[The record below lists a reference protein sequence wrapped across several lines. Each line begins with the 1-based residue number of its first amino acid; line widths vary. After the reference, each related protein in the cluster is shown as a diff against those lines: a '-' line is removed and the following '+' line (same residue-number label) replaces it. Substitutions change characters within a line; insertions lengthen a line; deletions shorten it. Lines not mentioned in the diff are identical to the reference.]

1 MKKSN
6 HGRQARGEVR
16 GRMGLLSGIERAEAP
31 TRHDDLIIPHYP
43 TYYLPSGDAMVTRG
57 TFLVSESEPGPLYE
71 LIQE

>member
-6 HGRQARGEVR
+6 HGCQARGEGR
-16 GRMGLLSGIERAEAP
+16 GRMGLLSGMGRAEAP
-31 TRHDDLIIPHYP
+31 TRHDDLIIPHYS

-57 TFLVSESEPGPLYE
+57 TFLVSESEPGPAHK

>member
-1 MKKSN
+1 
-6 HGRQARGEVR
+6 
-16 GRMGLLSGIERAEAP
+16 MGLLSGMGRAEAP

-57 TFLVSESEPGPLYE
+57 TFLVSESKPGPAHK